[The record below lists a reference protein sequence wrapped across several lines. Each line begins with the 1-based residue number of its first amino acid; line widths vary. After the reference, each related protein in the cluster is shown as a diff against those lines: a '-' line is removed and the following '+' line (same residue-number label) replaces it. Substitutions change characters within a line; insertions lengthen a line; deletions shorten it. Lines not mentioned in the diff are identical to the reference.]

1 MYPCD
6 FNGIVFVAGYPAPN
20 VTWYRDG
27 KLWDNTFKKG
37 ASSVVNEMKLRNLS
51 RSELMATFQCKAQN
65 TKLISP
71 IVRKIVIDL
80 YRKYYSFH
88 YMKNA

>member
-1 MYPCD
+1 MRFLDCSLK
-6 FNGIVFVAGYPAPN
+6 FIVIINLFIGYPAPN

-27 KLWDNTFKKG
+27 KLWDNTFKAG
-37 ASSVVNEMKLRNLS
+37 ASSAVNEMKLRNLS

-65 TKLISP
+65 TKLIPP

-80 YRKYYSFH
+80 YRK
-88 YMKNA
+88 